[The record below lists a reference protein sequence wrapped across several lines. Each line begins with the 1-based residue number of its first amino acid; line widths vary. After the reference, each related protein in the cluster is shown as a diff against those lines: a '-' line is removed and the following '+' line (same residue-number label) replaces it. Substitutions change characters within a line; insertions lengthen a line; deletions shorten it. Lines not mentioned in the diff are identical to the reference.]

1 MQIHNTHGKGERRP
15 KGPKKKKKKIHMLKC
30 LLSWYK
36 VELYSTIFQTSSHKL
51 RVKEIMICPYN
62 EALLSNIKEYIL
74 IHNNKNKLQH
84 NYAK

>member
-1 MQIHNTHGKGERRP
+1 MEREREGQKGQ
-15 KGPKKKKKKIHMLKC
+15 KTKKKKHTLKC
-30 LLSWYK
+30 LLSWDK